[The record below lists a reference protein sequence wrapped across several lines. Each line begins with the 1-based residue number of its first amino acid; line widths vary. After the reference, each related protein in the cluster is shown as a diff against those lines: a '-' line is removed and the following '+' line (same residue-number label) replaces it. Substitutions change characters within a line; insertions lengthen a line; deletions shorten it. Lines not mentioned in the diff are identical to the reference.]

1 MSEFLKEKRLPKIL
15 KNHFYLKQKILVR
28 VTGINKKENRVVL
41 FKYDTFSKEAV
52 EYDTAP
58 YFLIPLFK
66 IGEVAQMLNRSVE
79 TLRRYES
86 LDLLDKAKKYRISEK
101 SNQSIRLYTE
111 QDIEKLAVFFANRRP
126 VGRPSG

>member
-1 MSEFLKEKRLPKIL
+1 
-15 KNHFYLKQKILVR
+15 